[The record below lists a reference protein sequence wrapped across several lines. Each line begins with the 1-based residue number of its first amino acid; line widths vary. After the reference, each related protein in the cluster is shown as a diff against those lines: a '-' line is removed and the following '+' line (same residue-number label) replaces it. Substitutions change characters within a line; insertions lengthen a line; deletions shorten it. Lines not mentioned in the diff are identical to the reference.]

1 MRNRDFVDTLGTL
14 LHRPTLVPVPGLG
27 PALLLG
33 QEGAR
38 ELALAN
44 QKVLP
49 TKLHSLGHVF
59 RYPEIDRALAHELGG
74 ESLFALPS
82 L

>member
-1 MRNRDFVDTLGTL
+1 MGSL
-14 LHRPTLVPVPGLG
+14 LHRPALVPVPDLG

-49 TKLHSLGHVF
+49 AKLQSLGHVF
-59 RYPEIDRALAHELGG
+59 RYTEIDKALAHELGG
-74 ESLFALPS
+74 ESLCALPS